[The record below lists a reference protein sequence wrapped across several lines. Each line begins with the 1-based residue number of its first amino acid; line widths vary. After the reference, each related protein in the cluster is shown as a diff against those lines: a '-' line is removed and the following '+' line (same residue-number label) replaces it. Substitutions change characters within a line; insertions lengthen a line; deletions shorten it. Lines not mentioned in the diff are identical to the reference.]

1 MAERSIAA
9 VLKTV
14 EPRGSGGSNP
24 SLSANQNPWW
34 RQRTCPLPFSFEA
47 SPTSQQTGAGPP
59 AAAQG
64 KTSEATSTPKTP
76 PRQKSSDIIP
86 TISRDICALA
96 HVPRTLTVSL
106 PERRIRS
113 WQGLRSE
120 TRRSRKRRPLILRK
134 IPKRRYRSQEN
145 KKSDKD
151 QWNLIFN
158 YLQMI
163 QALLSNNPN
172 VRHFVAPPLSLFS
185 QNSTKKR
192 LQILQPL
199 DFMSCWRGLNSW
211 PLPYQGSALPLSYNS
226 DRLENQQLA
235 EVRKGNFSIVSNIV
249 SNNRYPQSLAG

>member
-86 TISRDICALA
+86 TISRDTCSLTFRAPSPYPSPKGGFA
-96 HVPRTLTVSL
+96 HDRGCGAKHVDPENGAPSSWGKSRSDVTEAKRTKNQ
-106 PERRIRS
+106 I
-113 WQGLRSE
+113 
-120 TRRSRKRRPLILRK
+120 K
-134 IPKRRYRSQEN
+134 INE
-145 KKSDKD
+145 
-151 QWNLIFN
+151 I
-158 YLQMI
+158 
-163 QALLSNNPN
+163 
-172 VRHFVAPPLSLFS
+172 
-185 QNSTKKR
+185 
-192 LQILQPL
+192 
-199 DFMSCWRGLNSW
+199 
-211 PLPYQGSALPLSYNS
+211 
-226 DRLENQQLA
+226 
-235 EVRKGNFSIVSNIV
+235 
-249 SNNRYPQSLAG
+249 

>member
-1 MAERSIAA
+1 MAEWSIAA

-172 VRHFVAPPLSLFS
+172 VRHFVAPPSACFRKTVQKRDCRFCNLLILRAVDEAWTRDLFLTKEVLYHWATTAIRLSARCVISRMRHSCQAFNKGFF
-185 QNSTKKR
+185 QM
-192 LQILQPL
+192 QICC
-199 DFMSCWRGLNSW
+199 F
-211 PLPYQGSALPLSYNS
+211 
-226 DRLENQQLA
+226 
-235 EVRKGNFSIVSNIV
+235 
-249 SNNRYPQSLAG
+249 

>member
-1 MAERSIAA
+1 MRHRVKWCKSAVAYSVYLYWSRNITDWYTAEYR
-9 VLKTV
+9 K
-14 EPRGSGGSNP
+14 GSFS

-113 WQGLRSE
+113 WQRLRSE
-120 TRRSRKRRPLILRK
+120 TRHSRKRRPLALRK
-134 IPKRRYRSQEN
+134 IPKRRYRGQEN
-145 KKSDKD
+145 KK
-151 QWNLIFN
+151 I
-158 YLQMI
+158 
-163 QALLSNNPN
+163 
-172 VRHFVAPPLSLFS
+172 R
-185 QNSTKKR
+185 
-192 LQILQPL
+192 
-199 DFMSCWRGLNSW
+199 
-211 PLPYQGSALPLSYNS
+211 
-226 DRLENQQLA
+226 
-235 EVRKGNFSIVSNIV
+235 
-249 SNNRYPQSLAG
+249 